1 MSFIVAGSGESS
13 GTGSGGSA
21 DSKPDKNQ
29 TPNMS
34 SEEEGGCLGTVDKS
48 SGTLPSSDSQKLS
61 SSKSNS
67 NSNSNST
74 DSRNGGGGMSY
85 DLAGFKGLPLT
96 KETLGRHNEEMEKEF
111 MQQHR

>member
-1 MSFIVAGSGESS
+1 MDLSGSGESS
-13 GTGSGGSA
+13 GTGSGGSGGSGGSA
-21 DSKPDKNQ
+21 DSKPGKNQ

-34 SEEEGGCLGTVDKS
+34 SEEEGGCLGNVDTS
-48 SGTLPSSDSQKLS
+48 SGTLPSTDSQKLS

-67 NSNSNST
+67 NSNSHST
-74 DSRNGGGGMSY
+74 DSQNGMLY
-85 DLAGFKGLPLT
+85 DVGFKGLPLT